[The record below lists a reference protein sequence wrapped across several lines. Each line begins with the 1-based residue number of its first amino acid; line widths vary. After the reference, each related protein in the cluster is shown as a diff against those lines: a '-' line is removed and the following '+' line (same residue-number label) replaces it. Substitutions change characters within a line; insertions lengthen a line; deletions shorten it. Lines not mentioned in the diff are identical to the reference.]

1 MKKVLLSSMVLAV
14 GLTLQ
19 AQTGCTDLFISEY
32 VEGSSH
38 NKALEIYNPTS
49 AAINLSNYRLVRY
62 SNGSAVGVDS
72 FPLTGTLASH
82 DVWVISN
89 GQATPDA
96 QSAYCDSA
104 LIALADQ
111 LGPAPYVAGTAVM
124 FMNGDDALALIRISP
139 YARLDIFGKIG
150 EDPGT
155 AWTDVFP
162 YTDAQGAWITSN
174 HTLQRKPTVTQ
185 GVTVNPTA
193 FNVLAEWDSL
203 PNNTWTGLGTHNC
216 NCSTTGIQENT
227 NAANVS
233 VYPNP
238 ANDVVNVNSTEA
250 ISVIEVYNTLGELV
264 YTQNFTTASQTHN
277 TQVNLNN
284 MPGGMYMVQVL
295 TANGQT
301 QVSRITLR

>member
-14 GLTLQ
+14 GLSLQ
-19 AQTGCTDLFISEY
+19 AQTSCSELFISEY

-38 NKALEIYNPTS
+38 NKALEIYNPTT
-49 AAINLSNYRLVRY
+49 AAVNLSNYRLVRY

-72 FPLTGTLASH
+72 FPLSGTLASH
-82 DVWVISN
+82 DVWVITN
-89 GQATPDA
+89 GQATPDN
-96 QSAYCDSA
+96 QNAYCDSA

-124 FMNGDDALALIRISP
+124 FMNGDDALALIRIAP
-139 YARLDIFGKIG
+139 YAVLDIFGKIG

-174 HTLQRKPTVTQ
+174 HTLLRKPTITQ
-185 GVTVNPTA
+185 GVTTNPSA

-203 PNNTWTGLGTHNC
+203 PNNTWTNLGTHNC
-216 NCSTTGIQENT
+216 NCNTVGIQENQ
-227 NAANVS
+227 NAAGVS

-238 ANDVVNVNSTEA
+238 SNDVVNVNSSEA
-250 ISVIEVYNTLGELV
+250 ISTVEIYNTLGELV
-264 YTQNFTTASQTHN
+264 FTQSFSSASQTHS
-277 TQVNLNN
+277 TQINLNT

-295 TANGQT
+295 TSNGQT

>member
-1 MKKVLLSSMVLAV
+1 MVLAV

-38 NKALEIYNPTS
+38 NKALEIYNPT
-49 AAINLSNYRLVRY
+49 ANPINLSNYRLVRY

-82 DVWVISN
+82 DVWVITN

-96 QSAYCDSA
+96 QNAYCDSA
-104 LIALADQ
+104 LMALADQ

-162 YTDAQGAWITSN
+162 YTDAQGAWITAN

-193 FNVLAEWDSL
+193 FNVMAEWDSL
-203 PNNTWTGLGTHNC
+203 PNNTWTGLGTHTC
-216 NCSTTGIQENT
+216 DCSTIGIQENAE
-227 NAANVS
+227 AANVS

-238 ANDVVNVNSTEA
+238 ATDVVNVNSTEA

-264 YTQNFTTASQTHN
+264 YSQNYTSASQTHN
-277 TQVNLNN
+277 TQINLNN

-295 TANGQT
+295 TANGQA

>member
-1 MKKVLLSSMVLAV
+1 MVLAV

-19 AQTGCTDLFISEY
+19 AQTGCSDLFISEY

-49 AAINLSNYRLVRY
+49 ASVNLSNYRLVRY

-96 QSAYCDSA
+96 QNAYCDSA

-174 HTLQRKPTVTQ
+174 HTLQRKPAVTQ
-185 GVTVNPTA
+185 GVATNPTA

-216 NCSTTGIQENT
+216 ACNTVGVQEN
-227 NAANVS
+227 NAIAGVS

-238 ANDVVNVNSTEA
+238 SNDVVNINSSEA
-250 ISVIEVYNTLGELV
+250 ISAVEVYNTLGELV
-264 YTQNFTTASQTHN
+264 YTESYSANSQLHTTQI
-277 TQVNLNN
+277 NLNN
-284 MPGGMYMVQVL
+284 MPGGIYMVQVL
-295 TANGQT
+295 TTNGQT
-301 QVSRITLR
+301 EVSRITLR